1 MNGFE
6 LVTLL
11 GGKGSLPLRYPPL
24 EPFWTSFAC
33 RKMCFS
39 SSRWTRSDPLDGFW
53 RIGGFV
59 SGCDRMPQTSRRK
72 SSSTKSSSWKVAV
85 APFQVAVIVVVAI
98 LFLTLLQLF
107 RFKRRFCRRRFKLLS
122 FEKYESDLNRVRSR
136 IENSKPRDET
146 SLWTKTSWNSPPC
159 VASMFEFREL
169 LVRKKELNSSTS
181 DIFWTW
187 EKPDSYLEF
196 LNSII
201 LSIFCSYRR
210 GVRKIAGDL

>member
-11 GGKGSLPLRYPPL
+11 GGEGSLPLRYPPL

-98 LFLTLLQLF
+98 LFLTLFSAFFVSSDVSVDVVLN
-107 RFKRRFCRRRFKLLS
+107 FCRSKKLSQTWIAFDGGL
-122 FEKYESDLNRVRSR
+122 KIRSR
-136 IENSKPRDET
+136 EMKLHFGPKQVGIPH
-146 SLWTKTSWNSPPC
+146 L
-159 VASMFEFREL
+159 ASR
-169 LVRKKELNSSTS
+169 R
-181 DIFWTW
+181 
-187 EKPDSYLEF
+187 
-196 LNSII
+196 
-201 LSIFCSYRR
+201 CSNF
-210 GVRKIAGDL
+210 GNF